1 MRVNVDKMYGT
12 EYKRT
17 GTSFKL
23 DLCKFLNTNALGVG
37 ASIKAAN
44 SNLWGCVLPPV
55 RRKFSV
61 NY

>member
-1 MRVNVDKMYGT
+1 MYGT